1 LGFERVNW
9 NRNVGML
16 IFLHGREVVLFLGFL
31 LLLFFA
37 LLLGILIFG
46 MTIIYRFLKNSKNE
60 IQELKL
66 TENEDKNS

>member
-1 LGFERVNW
+1 
-9 NRNVGML
+9 ML
-16 IFLHGREVVLFLGFL
+16 IFLHGREVVLYIGFL

-37 LLLGILIFG
+37 LILGILIFG

-60 IQELKL
+60 IQELNL